1 MTATIIASPDLGTVH
16 LPDDAELIPCESPK
30 HESPVAA
37 RWAVCCLGCS
47 EVTLAC
53 TKCKEWYDE
62 RQLARSAVRCSIC
75 NSWYPTPFPW
85 VRI

>member
-16 LPDDAELIPCESPK
+16 LPDDAELIPCESAT
-30 HESPVAA
+30 HGEPVAA
-37 RWAVCCLGCS
+37 RWAVCCTGCV

-53 TKCKEWYDE
+53 TKCKEWIDE
-62 RQLARSAVRCSIC
+62 RQLAGMIIAC
-75 NSWYPTPFPW
+75 NYCGSRFAPPVPW